1 MDMKQMDVSRF
12 MLFEATG
19 DSEAADGVAD
29 AIMDVQSAGVDD
41 DDDAESCSHEGS
53 ETCNWDLG
61 DQQLGGHKSTVADAE
76 FHHHDGKNNDEEET
90 DVYGTSYCDD
100 DEVQKRQHPSSSS
113 VDSGKQLLDEVEKNK
128 RFWEACLAS

>member
-1 MDMKQMDVSRF
+1 MDLSRF

-29 AIMDVQSAGVDD
+29 TIIDVQSAGVDGDDED

-53 ETCNWDLG
+53 ETRNRDLG
-61 DQQLGGHKSTVADAE
+61 DQELVGHKSCVADAE
-76 FHHHDGKNNDEEET
+76 FQHHDKKNNEEEET

-100 DEVQKRQHPSSSS
+100 DEVQKRQHRSSSS
-113 VDSGKQLLDEVEKNK
+113 VDSGQQLQDEVEKNR